1 MRERSP
7 SAILMVVGTA
17 ILLLLLLSPVLLA
30 VVSLLASGEF
40 LFDYL
45 LTAEL
50 GLVACVGALSLT
62 IGTMARRIPA
72 MLLFI
77 FLPLMLVTLFILM
90 VLSDPSPLFAGFI
103 LILYNLSL
111 IGLAFHGINSLR
123 H

>member
-1 MRERSP
+1 MRERSL

-17 ILLLLLLSPVLLA
+17 ILLVLLLSPVLLA
-30 VVSLLASGEF
+30 VFFLLASGEF

-90 VLSDPSPLFAGFI
+90 VLRDPSPIFAGFI

>member
-17 ILLLLLLSPVLLA
+17 ILLVLLISPLLLALF
-30 VVSLLASGEF
+30 SLLVSGEF

-72 MLLFI
+72 TLLFI

-90 VLSDPSPLFAGFI
+90 ALRGPSPFFAGFI

-111 IGLAFHGINSLR
+111 IGLAFHGINSLQ

>member
-1 MRERSP
+1 MRERSL

-17 ILLLLLLSPVLLA
+17 ILLVLLFSPVLLS
-30 VVSLLASGEF
+30 VIFLLTSGEF

-90 VLSDPSPLFAGFI
+90 VLSDPSPHFAGFI